1 MICVNAPRSSPS
13 STEALDGSDGRLIIT
28 LHAPKFMLRQ
38 QTLMH
43 LRGMN
48 SMKRT
53 GSSMSWRKSHRSAA
67 LALAALLLAACG
79 FHPLYANR
87 RSSGLDE
94 QLASVKVS
102 PVSDRIG
109 QMLVRSLRDGL
120 NPAGL
125 KVAQRYTLTI
135 TLTRSIYDLAIRKDG
150 TASREAYT
158 ANAYFTLQDAPKNT
172 IALTGLARAN
182 DSYDVGENPFTSTVA
197 NSDADRKA
205 ADSMSQQ
212 IQSQIVVYLRRQ
224 ASAAPSS

>member
-1 MICVNAPRSSPS
+1 MSRSVTCIQS
-13 STEALDGSDGRLIIT
+13 SAVSRSAGASGIRSK
-28 LHAPKFMLRQ
+28 AR
-38 QTLMH
+38 
-43 LRGMN
+43 RG
-48 SMKRT
+48 
-53 GSSMSWRKSHRSAA
+53 AA
-67 LALAALLLAACG
+67 LAGALLLLAACG

-94 QLASVKVS
+94 QLASVKVA

-125 KVAQRYTLTI
+125 KVAQRYALTM
-135 TLTRSIYDLAIRKDG
+135 TLTRSLSDLAIRKDG
-150 TASREAYT
+150 TASREAYAASVT
-158 ANAYFTLQDAPKNT
+158 YSLQDARQNAT
-172 IALTGLARAN
+172 TVLTGVARAN

-197 NSDADRKA
+197 SSDADRKA

-224 ASAAPSS
+224 ASAAGSR